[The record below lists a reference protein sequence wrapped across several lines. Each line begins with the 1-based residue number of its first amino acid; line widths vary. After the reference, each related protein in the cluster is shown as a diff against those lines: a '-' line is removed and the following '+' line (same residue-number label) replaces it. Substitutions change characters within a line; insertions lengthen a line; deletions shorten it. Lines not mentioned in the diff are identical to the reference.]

1 MSGIYAYF
9 GSAQNLEYRIQ
20 MHKAINKKRKE
31 HIVHLVNIRSMK
43 DILMEMREALKC

>member
-1 MSGIYAYF
+1 MSRIYAYF

-20 MHKAINKKRKE
+20 MHNAKNKKRRR
-31 HIVHLVNIRSMK
+31 HIRGMK